1 LSSSY
6 RAFEASWFIES
17 VARKTQSNQE
27 VNALNAVGFEH
38 LPKYQVENL
47 MKEREKTMKERG
59 LCDKNK
65 GIEQGYE

>member
-1 LSSSY
+1 MYL
-6 RAFEASWFIES
+6 ALFL
-17 VARKTQSNQE
+17 E

-59 LCDKNK
+59 LYDKNK